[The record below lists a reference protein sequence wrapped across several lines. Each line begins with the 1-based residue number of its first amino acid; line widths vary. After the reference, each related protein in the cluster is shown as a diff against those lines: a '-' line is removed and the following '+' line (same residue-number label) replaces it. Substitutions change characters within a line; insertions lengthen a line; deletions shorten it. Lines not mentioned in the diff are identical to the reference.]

1 MLRIENIKPTWKHN
15 IINQNSVKV
24 NFYVG
29 GRAVEFGQRA
39 IYWSQTCV
47 RVCGMFFL
55 LSQIVLP
62 LRCIPNEIPQISCRA
77 FIWNFPEFQTSFY
90 ILFQYCSF
98 FAIITGASGQFISDC
113 PTHVLFW
120 LLTGKNSGWSS
131 FLNGRRR
138 RSLLALLFKT
148 AGWTTSSLPSRFEIV
163 LSFLLIR
170 SLANIKGVI

>member
-1 MLRIENIKPTWKHN
+1 MLSIENIKPTWKHN
-15 IINQNSVKV
+15 IINQNSVRV

-77 FIWNFPEFQTSFY
+77 FIWNFPKFQTSFC
-90 ILFQYCSF
+90 ILFQYCSSAAFLQLLRGSRASSSVIFLTDPCLFLATYSEKFRLIFLFKWTAEEEPSGTIVQDSRLDNIF
-98 FAIITGASGQFISDC
+98 FAKQVWNCLESPGS
-113 PTHVLFW
+113 VR
-120 LLTGKNSGWSS
+120 GKY
-131 FLNGRRR
+131 
-138 RSLLALLFKT
+138 
-148 AGWTTSSLPSRFEIV
+148 
-163 LSFLLIR
+163 
-170 SLANIKGVI
+170 